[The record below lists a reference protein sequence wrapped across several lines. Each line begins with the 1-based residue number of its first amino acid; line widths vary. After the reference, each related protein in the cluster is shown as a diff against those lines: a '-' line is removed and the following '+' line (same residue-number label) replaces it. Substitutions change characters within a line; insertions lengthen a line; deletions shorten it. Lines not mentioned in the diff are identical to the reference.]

1 MEIEFKVTA
10 ELLARLQQEFDKEA
24 KHILAGKASAYD
36 DYRYRVGVLEGY
48 QRARK
53 IALDLER
60 EMLGKPPID

>member
-1 MEIEFKVTA
+1 MDIEFKVT
-10 ELLARLQQEFDKEA
+10 ELLLSRLQEEFDKEA
-24 KHILAGKASAYD
+24 KHILGGKASAFE